1 MREKEMNRLRA
12 IWREEEK
19 KREREKWER
28 EREGRSHESPTMPVK
43 KQGDGGDQQ
52 QQLDRFD
59 PEAEEKNEPE
69 DLQETTVEKKDDEQE
84 EVKRDEAEKEEEAVE
99 EEEEEEEEVVVEEE
113 EEEEEEEEDGDE
125 EPEEDSKEKSP
136 SGDKSEFMEIDLG
149 EIRKDVQCPIC
160 LGIIKKTRTV
170 MECLHRFCREC
181 IDKSMR
187 LGNNECPACRK
198 HCASR
203 RSLRDDPKFD
213 ALIAALFTNIDSYEE
228 EEFIFHEDDK
238 ARNKQIQASI
248 AEISQ
253 RQSEALVKRKSFGKE
268 AAVLMRSQRS
278 GSGSRRRRNCR
289 NTEHNAD
296 EAHDDD
302 DNNEDNNNGEGR
314 DSSSDE
320 RGPEVRV
327 RKRRKRSASRST
339 QHPSSAGANNNNGN
353 CGDNDTEVY
362 RDSSKGVS
370 PGLVWNP
377 EMLAWGRSATRSN
390 PRHENNTAGGS
401 SKSVRNARVSRLVEY
416 LRSSVD
422 GKSVEVDIHVK
433 LVSLDT
439 KCVPDLPQ
447 PYLCCRPTFLVKQL
461 REFVALEMH
470 LKTEDVELLLVKK
483 GLGGE
488 DKTVENLPVMAS
500 ASAASSKDEMKSL
513 EDNETLS
520 KLKTDFNSSQEQH
533 LTIAHRQK
541 QTE

>member
-1 MREKEMNRLRA
+1 
-12 IWREEEK
+12 
-19 KREREKWER
+19 
-28 EREGRSHESPTMPVK
+28 MPVK
-43 KQGDGGDQQ
+43 KSFSAAEIPDEQGDGRD

-59 PEAEEKNEPE
+59 PEAEENEPE
-69 DLQETTVEKKDDEQE
+69 DLQETTLEKKDEE
-84 EVKRDEAEKEEEAVE
+84 EVKRDEAEEEE
-99 EEEEEEEEVVVEEE
+99 VVEEE
-113 EEEEEEEEDGDE
+113 EEEEDDKEDGDEDAEEDEEEEEEDEEDE
-125 EPEEDSKEKSP
+125 EEEDSKEKSP
-136 SGDKSEFMEIDLG
+136 SSTSGDKSEFMEIDLG

-228 EEFIFHEDDK
+228 EEFAFHEDDK

-248 AEISQ
+248 AEISH

-289 NTEHNAD
+289 NTEQNAV

-302 DNNEDNNNGEGR
+302 DDNEDHNNNNGGGGG

-320 RGPEVRV
+320 RGAEVRL

-339 QHPSSAGANNNNGN
+339 QHPSSSGANNNNGN
-353 CGDNDTEVY
+353 CADNDTEAH
-362 RDSSKGVS
+362 RDSSKGIS

-390 PRHENNTAGGS
+390 PRHENNTQGGS
-401 SKSVRNARVSRLVEY
+401 SKSVRNARVNKLVEY
-416 LRSSVD
+416 LRSNVD
-422 GKSVEVDIHVK
+422 GNNVEVDIHLK

-447 PYLCCRPTFLVKQL
+447 PYLCCRPTLLVKQL
-461 REFVALEMH
+461 REFVALQTH
-470 LKTEDVELLLVKK
+470 LKTEEVELLVTR
-483 GLGGE
+483 GLGGGE
-488 DKTVENLPVMAS
+488 DKAIESLPVVAS
-500 ASAASSKDEMKSL
+500 ASAAAASKDEMKSL

-520 KLKTDFNSSQEQH
+520 RLKTDSNSSHEQH
-533 LTIAHRQK
+533 LTIAYRQNK
-541 QTE
+541 TE

>member
-1 MREKEMNRLRA
+1 M
-12 IWREEEK
+12 
-19 KREREKWER
+19 
-28 EREGRSHESPTMPVK
+28 SVK
-43 KQGDGGDQQ
+43 KSFSAAEITDEQGDDDRDQQ
-52 QQLDRFD
+52 QQQLHRFD
-59 PEAEEKNEPE
+59 PEAEENEPE
-69 DLQETTVEKKDDEQE
+69 DLQEEETVVDKKDEE
-84 EVKRDEAEKEEEAVE
+84 EVKRDEAEEDEEVE
-99 EEEEEEEEVVVEEE
+99 EEEEEEEEDKEDGDEDAEEE
-113 EEEEEEEEDGDE
+113 EEEEE
-125 EPEEDSKEKSP
+125 EEDSKEKSP

-213 ALIAALFTNIDSYEE
+213 ALIAALFTNIDSYEQ
-228 EEFIFHEDDK
+228 EEFAFHEDDK

-268 AAVLMRSQRS
+268 AAVLMRSQR
-278 GSGSRRRRNCR
+278 RRRRNCR
-289 NTEHNAD
+289 NAVD
-296 EAHDDD
+296 EDDN
-302 DNNEDNNNGEGR
+302 NNEDNINNNGGG

-320 RGPEVRV
+320 RGAEVRL

-339 QHPSSAGANNNNGN
+339 PHPSSSGAINNNNNGGN

-362 RDSSKGVS
+362 RDKGIS

-390 PRHENNTAGGS
+390 PRHENNTQGGGS
-401 SKSVRNARVSRLVEY
+401 SSSSKSLRNARVNKLVEY
-416 LRSSVD
+416 LRSNVC
-422 GKSVEVDIHVK
+422 GNNVEVDIHLK
-433 LVSLDT
+433 LVSLDA
-439 KCVPDLPQ
+439 KCVPDIPQ
-447 PYLCCRPTFLVKQL
+447 PYLRCRATLLVKQL
-461 REFVALEMH
+461 REFVALQTH
-470 LKTEDVELLLVKK
+470 LKTEEVELLVTR
-483 GLGGE
+483 GE
-488 DKTVENLPVMAS
+488 NKAIETLPVVAS
-500 ASAASSKDEMKSL
+500 ASASKGELQSL
-513 EDNETLS
+513 EDDETLS
-520 KLKTDFNSSQEQH
+520 RLKTDFSSSHEQH
-533 LTIAHRQK
+533 LTIAYRQK

>member
-1 MREKEMNRLRA
+1 MNRVRG

-19 KREREKWER
+19 RE
-28 EREGRSHESPTMPVK
+28 EGGSHEPPPTMPVK
-43 KQGDGGDQQ
+43 KQGD
-52 QQLDRFD
+52 
-59 PEAEEKNEPE
+59 
-69 DLQETTVEKKDDEQE
+69 
-84 EVKRDEAEKEEEAVE
+84 
-99 EEEEEEEEVVVEEE
+99 
-113 EEEEEEEEDGDE
+113 
-125 EPEEDSKEKSP
+125 DSKEKSP
-136 SGDKSEFMEIDLG
+136 SGDKSEYDSSSLSLSIDVCFCRNGFMEIDLG

-213 ALIAALFTNIDSYEE
+213 ALIAALFTNIDTYEE
-228 EEFIFHEDDK
+228 EEFAFHEDDK

-278 GSGSRRRRNCR
+278 GSGSRRRRNSR
-289 NTEHNAD
+289 NTEQNAD
-296 EAHDDD
+296 EAHEDD
-302 DNNEDNNNGEGR
+302 DNNEDHNNNNNGGGGGGR

-327 RKRRKRSASRST
+327 RKRRKRSA
-339 QHPSSAGANNNNGN
+339 NNNNGN
-353 CGDNDTEVY
+353 CGDKDTEVY
-362 RDSSKGVS
+362 RDSSKGIS

-390 PRHENNTAGGS
+390 PRHENNTTGGS
-401 SKSVRNARVSRLVEY
+401 SKSVRNARVNKLVEY
-416 LRSSVD
+416 LKRSSVD
-422 GKSVEVDIHVK
+422 GKSVEVDIDVK

-461 REFVALEMH
+461 REFVALKMH
-470 LKTEDVELLLVKK
+470 LKTEDVELLVKR

-488 DKTVENLPVMAS
+488 DKAIETLPAS
-500 ASAASSKDEMKSL
+500 AVVSKDEMQSL

-533 LTIAHRQK
+533 LTIAYRQK